1 MADRMDLDE
10 HQSPSGLID
19 KIKQF
24 ALMFRHALESGA
36 AIFARIPL
44 YRHTDYA
51 LLFIASVVGMLI
63 GLCIVI
69 FHSVMIFAEAL
80 FHQVFLSAGSFTT
93 IGSYAFPFVTAL
105 GGLGVGLMNRT
116 LFRRVHGEGLTT
128 LINAI
133 NVGRGTIDWRNS
145 IKSILTA
152 ALSIASGGGA
162 GREGPT
168 VLLGASLG
176 SALGQLFQLRP
187 EKLRILCA
195 AGAAA
200 AISGIFNAPLA
211 GVIFAL
217 EAITGELRLRSF
229 IPLVIASVLAT
240 AVARIFMGNTPLLSA
255 TLPAPPTLDDYILLA
270 LAGMASGW
278 LAVYYLRVFSW
289 TFKSVEKLLKPI
301 PPVWRPA
308 LGGLAAGLLAV
319 ALPTMLETTYTPINQ
334 AISGHMLLWIA
345 FATVLVKPIS
355 NAVTLGSGGA
365 GGTFAPALK
374 VGAMFGFGLGS
385 LLAYIL
391 PGTQP
396 GLFALVCAGA
406 VLAGTWK
413 IPLTAAILL
422 CEIINN
428 YEVILPLLFSAVFA
442 VFVVERMTDLHTFNP
457 VDDKYSGREE

>member
-1 MADRMDLDE
+1 MDDRE
-10 HQSPSGLID
+10 PGTSTPQPPPRFD
-19 KIKQF
+19 KLKHVVHTIK
-24 ALMFRHALESGA
+24 HSLEGGA
-36 AIFARIPL
+36 AVFARIPL

-51 LLFIASVVGMLI
+51 LLLIACVVGITI
-63 GLCIVI
+63 GMCIVV
-69 FHSVMIFAEAL
+69 FHSVMIFSEEL
-80 FHQVFLSAGSFTT
+80 FHQVFLSADQVIRFG
-93 IGSYAFPFVTAL
+93 GYAFPFITAL
-105 GGLGVGLMNRT
+105 GGLGVGLINRT
-116 LFRRVHGEGLTT
+116 LFKNVHGEGLGT

-133 NVGRGTIDWRNS
+133 NVGRGNIDWRNS

-168 VLLGASLG
+168 VLLGSSLG
-176 SALGQLFQLRP
+176 SALGQIFQLRP
-187 EKLRILCA
+187 DKLRILCA

-240 AVARIFMGNTPLLSA
+240 AVARIFMGNTPLLQA
-255 TLPAPPTLDDYILLA
+255 TLPVPPTLDDYILLA

-278 LAVYYLRVFSW
+278 IAVYYLRAFDW
-289 TFKSVEKLLKPI
+289 TYRTTEKLLKPI
-301 PPVWRPA
+301 PYWWRPA
-308 LGGLAAGLLAV
+308 LGGFVVGVIALV
-319 ALPTMLETTYTPINQ
+319 LPTMLETTYTPINQ
-334 AISGHMLLWIA
+334 AISGRIVLGIA

-355 NAVTLGSGGA
+355 NALTLGSGGA

-385 LLAYIL
+385 LLEL
-391 PGTQP
+391 LMPGIQP

-413 IPLTAAILL
+413 IPLTASILL

-428 YEVILPLLFSAVFA
+428 YEIILPLLFSAVFA
-442 VFVVERMTDLHTFNP
+442 VFVVERINGLHTFNP
-457 VDDKYSGREE
+457 VENKYSGRA